1 MSSFQA
7 GGTKLE
13 RFLPKNQHTQMEI
26 FLFCV
31 ITFEQF
37 KIQTCS
43 APQNDHMNLSFVKDI
58 KVAGKKTARN
68 SHKTDF
74 YQ

>member
-1 MSSFQA
+1 
-7 GGTKLE
+7 
-13 RFLPKNQHTQMEI
+13 MEI

-37 KIQTCS
+37 KIQTYS
-43 APQNDHMNLSFVKDI
+43 VPQNDHLNLSFVKDI

-68 SHKTDF
+68 GHKTDF
-74 YQ
+74 CQWQ

>member
-1 MSSFQA
+1 LSSFQA

-37 KIQTCS
+37 KIQTYS
-43 APQNDHMNLSFVKDI
+43 VPQNDHLNLSFVKYI
-58 KVAGKKTARN
+58 KVAGKKKARN
-68 SHKTDF
+68 GHKTDF
-74 YQ
+74 CQ